1 MYKNI
6 TKPLLI
12 SKELKQKIYFIC
24 KFASV
29 KYELI
34 PGNIISITDINI
46 GYVRPHIPKVK
57 RNDYLIFENSNIVFK
72 IGYNDNL
79 KV

>member
-6 TKPLLI
+6 IKPLLI
-12 SKELKQKIYFIC
+12 SKELKQKIDIIC

-34 PGNIISITDINI
+34 PGNIISITDTNI

-57 RNDYLIFENSNIVFK
+57 RNDYIKTSKLLKNVF
-72 IGYNDNL
+72 NL
-79 KV
+79 K